1 MRSRQVHPHS
11 KRYAWLLALVLF
23 PVALL
28 AQDQPFVPCP
38 DCESRIHRPYPAS
51 GAWANLLRPGSGFN
65 LVVQNGFLIGFYYGY
80 DESGQP
86 IWYLFNGPL
95 VAPEEDASVLWTV
108 EAPIY
113 LVSGGNCFACAY
125 HPPESEQP
133 AGTIRLEFTQKN
145 FASFQFDDG
154 PKETMTTFLFAS
166 PGFFAFEED
175 TNYLF
180 PELGADGEDAAPW
193 LILLSTAETGPM
205 VANSRLPLIVH
216 FEASRKVLVD
226 NELFIVYETLED
238 SQVVDPIAPL
248 ANIQCGT
255 IFAEELMCLFRTTV
269 HPLFFDH
276 FKIPAAN
283 LSSNRFFGESESGK
297 TVEGFRVEYD

>member
-1 MRSRQVHPHS
+1 LNLANSTYPFTLTPCLEKRCYTANAPS
-11 KRYAWLLALVLF
+11 KF
-23 PVALL
+23 
-28 AQDQPFVPCP
+28 
-38 DCESRIHRPYPAS
+38 HRPYPAS

-65 LVVQNGFLIGFYYGY
+65 LVVQDGFLIGFYYGY

-86 IWYLFNGPL
+86 TWYLFNGPL
-95 VAPEEDASVLWTV
+95 VAPEEVASVLWTV

-113 LVSGGNCFACAY
+113 HVSGGSCFACPY

-166 PGFFAFEED
+166 PGFFAFEES

-180 PELGADGEDAAPW
+180 PELGADGEEAAPW

-205 VANSRLPLIVH
+205 VADSRLPLIVH
-216 FEASRKVLVD
+216 FEASQRVVVGD
-226 NELFIVYETLED
+226 ELFIVYDTLEE
-238 SQVVDPIAPL
+238 SLVVDPVAPL
-248 ANIQCGT
+248 MTIQCGT
-255 IFAEELMCLFRTTV
+255 VFAEELTCQFGTTV
-269 HPLFFDH
+269 HPLFFDS
-276 FKIPAAN
+276 FRISVAD

-297 TVEGFRVEYD
+297 TIEGLRVDYD

>member
-1 MRSRQVHPHS
+1 
-11 KRYAWLLALVLF
+11 LALF

-38 DCESRIHRPYPAS
+38 DCENRIHRPYPAS
-51 GAWANLLRPGSGFN
+51 GAWANLFRPGSGFN

-86 IWYLFNGPL
+86 TWYLFNGPL
-95 VAPEEDASVLWTV
+95 VAPEVDKSVLWTL

-113 LVSGGNCFACAY
+113 HVSGGNCFACPY

-133 AGTIRLEFTQKN
+133 AGAIRLEFTQKN

-180 PELGADGEDAAPW
+180 PELGGDGEDAAPW
-193 LILLSTAETGPM
+193 IILLSTADAGPDDPD
-205 VANSRLPLIVH
+205 SRRLLFVH
-216 FEASRKVLVD
+216 FLAAEFNITNGQLVVSYHTFEED
-226 NELFIVYETLED
+226 PLRDPVGPLVTTNCTLVIGEED
-238 SQVVDPIAPL
+238 IQCRLHTGISSFRGPYAVPIA
-248 ANIQCGT
+248 
-255 IFAEELMCLFRTTV
+255 
-269 HPLFFDH
+269 
-276 FKIPAAN
+276 N
-283 LSSNRFFGESESGK
+283 LGSNRFFGESESGK
-297 TVEGFRVEYD
+297 TVEGFRVDYD

>member
-1 MRSRQVHPHS
+1 MMTPLSFKWLAYPFLI
-11 KRYAWLLALVLF
+11 AWAVGSE
-23 PVALL
+23 

-95 VAPEEDASVLWTV
+95 VAPEVDTSVLWTV
-108 EAPIY
+108 EVPIY

-180 PELGADGEDAAPW
+180 PELGADGENAAPW

-205 VANSRLPLIVH
+205 VADSRLPLIVH
-216 FEASRKVLVD
+216 FEASQKVLVD
-226 NELFIVYETLED
+226 NELFIVYDTLED
-238 SQVVDPIAPL
+238 SLVVDPVAPL

-255 IFAEELMCLFRTTV
+255 VFAEELTCLFRTTV
-269 HPLFFDH
+269 HPLFFDS
-276 FKIPAAN
+276 FRISVAD

-297 TVEGFRVEYD
+297 TVEGFRVDYD